1 MEVSNA
7 TESVYFYQGG
17 RFEDYICFDMLKE
30 EIFKNLK
37 IHSDSSETYKDFYL
51 RAIRESG
58 NKNNVDKLVFENIF
72 YGRLANIFSQ
82 KIEDVRITEEKLKEK
97 VGNLINYFNGNSA
110 LSDDLKRLMTCET
123 NYYLMDQLNTTS
135 LGTTFIAGWDIDVQ
149 NSIVNNAR
157 FLITKVIPT
166 GTKDTEIKVEYMIM
180 GVEIDFESKV
190 MNFHHKNIQNINNDD
205 DINEIEKVKTMNK
218 SYHYLSEIFTKQ
230 LDIKIK
236 IDPNKDRA
244 GMYNLFNIII
254 NSMLKEVTDEVK
266 RKVDSLNKENTRS
279 VIKSLFNPSLQ
290 KLAPE
295 KDLEER
301 FLSIINAL
309 YIKVMLDEKELIS
322 IAKNLKLIGYP
333 TKIAF
338 TTEEFAKGST
348 GTSGSKSPIAS
359 SIMFHSLNPDLKKS
373 LDLQNWTISWFK
385 DFNHLAPI
393 NTEVV
398 GTTIKCNKDYFHI
411 VFLNKKYI
419 GKELLKYVT
428 TELNKYRS
436 Y

>member
-1 MEVSNA
+1 METSSA
-7 TESVYFYQGG
+7 TESVYLYQGG
-17 RFEDYICFDMLKE
+17 KFEDYICFDFLKT
-30 EIFKNLK
+30 EILNRLK
-37 IHSDSSETYKDFYL
+37 IQSDPTETYKDFYL
-51 RAIRESG
+51 RAIRESR
-58 NKNNVDKLVFENIF
+58 NKKLVDSLVFENIF

-82 KIEDVRITEEKLKEK
+82 KIEEERITEEQFKEK
-97 VGNLINYFNGNSA
+97 VKNLLNYFNENSA
-110 LSDDLKRLMTCET
+110 LSDDLKRLMTSET

-135 LGTTFIAGWDIDVQ
+135 LGTTFIAGWDIEVH
-149 NSIVNNAR
+149 NSIVTNAR

-166 GTKDTEIKVEYMIM
+166 ETKDSEKKVEYMVM
-180 GVEIDFESKV
+180 GVEIDFVSNLI
-190 MNFHHKNIQNINNDD
+190 NFHHKNIQNIYNDE
-205 DINEIEKVKTMNK
+205 DIKEIDKVKTLNK
-218 SYHYLSEIFTKQ
+218 AYHYLSEIFIKQ
-230 LDIKIK
+230 LEIKFK
-236 IDPNKDRA
+236 IDPDKDRA
-244 GMYNLFNIII
+244 GMYNLFNKII

-266 RKVDSLNKENTRS
+266 RKVDSLNKENTKN

-309 YIKVMLDEKELIS
+309 YIKVMLDENELID

-333 TKIAF
+333 TRIAF

-348 GTSGSKSPIAS
+348 GTSGSQTPIAS

-373 LDLQNWTISWFK
+373 LDLQTWTISWFK
-385 DFNHLAPI
+385 DFNHSNPI

-398 GTTIKCNKDYFHI
+398 GTTIKCHKDYFHI

-428 TELNKYRS
+428 NELSKYRN